1 MIKRPFFERI
11 KPLLY
16 LLPFIVSV
24 SLFTLYPIVNVIRM
38 SFLEGYKYLTG
49 DYTAVGLGNYEKI
62 LSDPYFRQA
71 ISNTFKYV
79 LIVVPISTV
88 IAIILATLLNQKIRF
103 QSFFQTAYFLPMV
116 TSSLAVGLA
125 WRYIFND
132 KVGILNYVLSLLHMD
147 TVPFLG
153 KSAGNF
159 LAIVIFGIWSI
170 LPNTIILLLSGLQ
183 NIDPLYYTAAKVDG
197 AKTLKIFFRITVPLL
212 APTIMLVIIINSI
225 NTFKMYHEIF
235 PLFGGVPGVAYNL
248 FTVVY
253 YIYYEFRVL
262 TPPKYGYASAAA
274 VLLLITVFVFT
285 MLQRA
290 VQAWARKERGEDVK
304 KVKRHRD
311 EFR

>member
-16 LLPFIVSV
+16 LLPFIISV
-24 SLFTLYPIVNVIRM
+24 TIFTLYPIVNVIRM

-49 DYTAVGLGNYEKI
+49 AYTGIGFGNYQKVFA
-62 LSDPYFRQA
+62 DPYFRQA
-71 ISNTFKYV
+71 LSNTFKYV
-79 LIVVPISTV
+79 LIVVPVSTV
-88 IAIILATLLNQKIRF
+88 IAVVLANLLNQKIKF

-125 WRYIFND
+125 WRFMFND
-132 KVGILNYVLSLLHMD
+132 KIGILNYVFSLLGMD
-147 TVPFLG
+147 TIPFLG
-153 KSAGNF
+153 KSGGNF
-159 LAIVIFGIWSI
+159 LAVAIFGIWSI

-197 AKTLKIFFRITVPLL
+197 AKTLRIFFRITVPLL
-212 APTIMLVIIINSI
+212 APTIMLVVIINSI
-225 NTFKMYHEIF
+225 STFKMYHELF
-235 PLFGGVPGVAYNL
+235 PLFGGPGVAYNL

-262 TPPKYGYASAAA
+262 TPPKYGLAAAAA
-274 VLLLITVFVFT
+274 VLLLITVFIFT

-290 VQAWARKERGEDVK
+290 VQAWSRRERGEDVK
-304 KVKRHRD
+304 KVKKHRD